1 MAGYGVKPCQISRQL
16 RVSYTTTFGWVSTS
30 YEILNCAEW
39 YIYLFQISQ
48 TVAFVLMAVLS
59 LLSCFYAYCLC
70 SLQYSTYPCEGEI
83 KYCTSESL
91 SSLFMGSKML
101 LIVSFRQLVLQ
112 NGVSLKKYFT
122 WHFIWDYDRPQT
134 SKCFYSVSYWIVL
147 QVSHGC
153 VSKILQKYN
162 MTGSITPGS
171 SQPNTSRK
179 DFQDKVV
186 SLHMTW

>member
-1 MAGYGVKPCQISRQL
+1 MSWLELEVRTCVLAGHGKLNQLGGVFINGRPLPHATRIRIVEMAGYGVKPCQISRQL
-16 RVSYTTTFGWVSTS
+16 RVSYITTFGWVSTS

-112 NGVSLKKYFT
+112 NAWGITKKIFYLTFYLGL
-122 WHFIWDYDRPQT
+122 WQT
-134 SKCFYSVSYWIVL
+134 SD
-147 QVSHGC
+147 Q
-153 VSKILQKYN
+153 
-162 MTGSITPGS
+162 
-171 SQPNTSRK
+171 
-179 DFQDKVV
+179 
-186 SLHMTW
+186 